1 MSTVDC
7 PSCEAELRSVSK
19 DPFCH
24 TCGARVSELGR
35 APTER
40 APARRNDPRLEDEIR
55 RTIVGVLELHGFV
68 VLDFEQGYRADGT
81 TRVRKGLADLYVM
94 GFGAS
99 AWIEVKSATG
109 RQRPEQKDFEA
120 DCERGGVPY
129 MLWRHEDEAK
139 RWAEATRAAAA

>member
-1 MSTVDC
+1 MSTVVC

-24 TCGARVSELGR
+24 TCGGRVSELGR
-35 APTER
+35 ASAER
-40 APARRNDPRLEDEIR
+40 APARRDDPRLEDEIR

-99 AWIEVKSATG
+99 AWIEVKSAAG
-109 RQRPEQKDFEA
+109 RQRPEQKEFEA